1 MVNKDGNELDVFPKL
16 KEKKLTAANSH
27 YVNEVA
33 FYIVKKNAKGKAM
46 PFFCSYL
53 FPSGISVG
61 FHSDKNILKKM
72 LDDRVEETKTFMRE
86 YEVEGI

>member
-1 MVNKDGNELDVFPKL
+1 MKMHSLAVWEEVAG
-16 KEKKLTAANSH
+16 KKLTAANSH
-27 YVNEVA
+27 YVDGIA
-33 FYIVKKNAKGKAM
+33 YYIGKKNAKGNAS
-46 PFFCSYL
+46 PFFCAYMY
-53 FPSGISVG
+53 PSGISVG